1 MNRDRAALSQIL
13 EHIELAIEFAGGSKA
28 LFESSRI
35 SQSAVV
41 RELEVI
47 GEAAKRV
54 SAATREGSEDV
65 PWRSM
70 TGFKNVAIHQYD
82 SVDLDRVWEIV
93 SVDLPGIRVKV
104 RSLLRHLPDA

>member
-1 MNRDRAALSQIL
+1 MSRDRAPLSQIL
-13 EHIELAIEFAGGSKA
+13 EHIELAIEFAGKDKA
-28 LFESSRI
+28 RFKSSRI

-54 SAATREGSEDV
+54 SPAARDRSTGI

-70 TGFKNVAIHQYD
+70 TGFKNIAVHQSD
-82 SVDLDRVWEIV
+82 SIDLDRVWEIV
-93 SVDLPGIRVKV
+93 SADLPAIRGRV
-104 RSLLRHLPDA
+104 RALLRDLPNG